1 MVAYDFRGNGRSGPP
16 EPGVTVAT
24 FVEDTVALLDHLE
37 LASAHVYGQSFGGM
51 VAQELAL
58 THPGRVRSLIL
69 AATHCGGSV
78 AVRSRPRVPK
88 DCAVAS
94 FVERHAHG

>member
-1 MVAYDFRGNGRSGPP
+1 
-16 EPGVTVAT
+16 
-24 FVEDTVALLDHLE
+24 
-37 LASAHVYGQSFGGM
+37 VYGQSFGGM

-88 DCAVAS
+88 DRAVAS